1 MKLTQNCLK
10 AGLLLGAL
18 TLLSSAHSATAEN
31 QVPFKGVEVGE
42 LSPVSF
48 DFPIATIRYTGA
60 GNATHLGRY
69 TVTGIFLVNVLS
81 ATETGTLTITAANG
95 DMLFTTTTG
104 QALQPP
110 SLKEAID
117 NLTITGGTGRFEGAT
132 GSWVIDSH
140 FAFVFG
146 GPELSNPYFAETKG
160 TISSPGS
167 K

>member
-1 MKLTQNCLK
+1 MTLIQNCFK
-10 AGLLLGAL
+10 TGLALGVL
-18 TLLSSAHSATAEN
+18 TLLSLARPAIAGD
-31 QVPFKGVEVGE
+31 QVPFKGDEVGE

-48 DFPIATIRYTGA
+48 DFPIATIRYTGV
-60 GNATHLGRY
+60 GKATHLGRY
-69 TVTGIFLVNVLS
+69 TVTGIFLVNALS

-117 NLTITGGTGRFEGAT
+117 HVTVTGGTGRFAGAT

-146 GPELSNPYFAETKG
+146 GPELSNPYFAEIEG
-160 TISSPGS
+160 TISSSSS